1 MGEFAQRAADIS
13 VEYPDIVNHYREVHR
28 LAQRAA
34 DGQATTDEERRAL
47 VEYRELF
54 DELLGDGPPDA
65 TPSQSISQ
73 TG

>member
-13 VEYPDIVNHYREVHR
+13 VEYPDIVSHYREVHR

-54 DELLGDGPPDA
+54 NELLGDGLPDV